1 MADGKQ
7 GKDRHLEPKTTMES
21 ARPGLL
27 RATRLAFV
35 VPGYAI
41 SAWAPLIPHVQA
53 QIGLNAG
60 QLGMALLALGAGSMT
75 TMPIAGGL
83 VGRFGCRRLFAS
95 AGYAVALILP
105 LLALVHSVWLL
116 AAALFALGIS
126 LGLLSCARNLHGIH
140 TERTLGRR
148 LMSGFHGFYSLGC
161 IFGAGTMSVLMGSG
175 VAPAIAILLVSLAIL
190 IGVTLSTPY
199 ITDERNASGPAF
211 ARPRGIVLL
220 IGLLCFV
227 IFMAEGSIL
236 DWSALLLSDHF
247 HLDAARAGLGYVAFA
262 ITMTAGR
269 LMGDRLVRRLGDR
282 IMLGLGPIVAVLGF
296 WIAILPVH
304 WTLAVAGF
312 ALVGAGL
319 ANIVPLLYSAVGRQT
334 IMPQNLAL
342 AAAGSIGFAGVLTG
356 PAAIGFIAQLT
367 SLATAFAILPV
378 LVLLVAFQAPR
389 TTPRR

>member
-1 MADGKQ
+1 
-7 GKDRHLEPKTTMES
+7 
-21 ARPGLL
+21 
-27 RATRLAFV
+27 
-35 VPGYAI
+35 
-41 SAWAPLIPHVQA
+41 
-53 QIGLNAG
+53 
-60 QLGMALLALGAGSMT
+60 
-75 TMPIAGGL
+75 
-83 VGRFGCRRLFAS
+83 
-95 AGYAVALILP
+95 
-105 LLALVHSVWLL
+105 
-116 AAALFALGIS
+116 
-126 LGLLSCARNLHGIH
+126 
-140 TERTLGRR
+140 
-148 LMSGFHGFYSLGC
+148 
-161 IFGAGTMSVLMGSG
+161 
-175 VAPAIAILLVSLAIL
+175 
-190 IGVTLSTPY
+190 
-199 ITDERNASGPAF
+199 
-211 ARPRGIVLL
+211 
-220 IGLLCFV
+220 
-227 IFMAEGSIL
+227 MAEGSVL

-367 SLATAFAILPV
+367 SLATAFAILSV

-389 TTPRR
+389 TTPGR